1 MTISSAV
8 KGCGWHYTTVERN
21 AQDATIMELTG
32 DAITNPDLRSFFFQ
46 GENES
51 DCETWTKALLSDRH
65 QALRDVRVAYK
76 QVCDSFPLQL
86 SHCSRLIDEAEAE
99 TKLKEKEIYYR
110 TTAGATAFQ
119 RYRCVFGGEWE
130 RRR

>member
-1 MTISSAV
+1 MWNPIYRT
-8 KGCGWHYTTVERN
+8 RN
-21 AQDATIMELTG
+21 LFHGSKVGSDFCHITG
-32 DAITNPDLRSFFFQ
+32 DGQSFFFQ

-65 QALRDVRVAYK
+65 QALRDEREAYK